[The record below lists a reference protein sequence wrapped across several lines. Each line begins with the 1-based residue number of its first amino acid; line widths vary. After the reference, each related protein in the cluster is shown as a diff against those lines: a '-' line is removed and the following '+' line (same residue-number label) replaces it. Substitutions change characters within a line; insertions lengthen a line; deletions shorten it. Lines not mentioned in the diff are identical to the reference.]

1 MRMKKW
7 VRKCM
12 YSLGILYERSL
23 IDRNG
28 ERWFLLGSF
37 FNNDG
42 LLDKFYGGF
51 FFSFLAL
58 FW

>member
-12 YSLGILYERSL
+12 YSVGIPHERSL

-28 ERWFLLGSF
+28 ERWPLLGSF
-37 FNNDG
+37 LNNDG
-42 LLDKFYGGF
+42 LLDKSYGGS
-51 FFSFLAL
+51 FSPS
-58 FW
+58 